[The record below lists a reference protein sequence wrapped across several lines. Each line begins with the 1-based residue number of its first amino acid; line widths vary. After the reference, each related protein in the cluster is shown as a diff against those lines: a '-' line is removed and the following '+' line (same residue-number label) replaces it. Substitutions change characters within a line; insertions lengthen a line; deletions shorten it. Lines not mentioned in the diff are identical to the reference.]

1 MVNENS
7 TFYLLSTAILISIL
21 LGILFPSIG
30 LLVEPYILIWLGL
43 LLFFNL
49 IQLNTNDLLI
59 TFKRSKILLLLSLI
73 KLIVIPISLYLIV
86 NLFVYPKPS
95 NDLIL
100 AIFLLSGI
108 STGLGSPFVTN
119 YIGAK
124 LPIVVGLI
132 ITSSFAVPFI
142 LPGLVYIL
150 FKNQFSIP
158 IENMILLLSVAL
170 FIPLISSNIIKK
182 YFPKLIEKIENK
194 TLFFSII
201 FIFLMNFAVFAK
213 YSNLFFFNFDFVI
226 TNILISFSLFFLY
239 GFIGYFFARF
249 IGLDKRE
256 RLSIFIAMSYV
267 NNMLVV
273 VFAQQ
278 FFNTQ
283 VAALSAF
290 YNIPYYIGILILQK
304 SITSNFIKI
313 K

>member
-7 TFYLLSTAILISIL
+7 TFYLLSSAILISIL

-30 LLVEPYILIWLGL
+30 LLFEPYILIWLGL

-49 IQLNTNDLLI
+49 IQLNTNDLLF
-59 TFKRSKILLLLSLI
+59 TFKRSKILILLSII
-73 KLIVIPISLYLIV
+73 KLIVIPISVYFFV
-86 NLFVYPKPS
+86 NLLVYPKPPK
-95 NDLIL
+95 DLVL
-100 AIFLLSGI
+100 SIFLLSGI

-119 YIGAK
+119 YIGGK

-132 ITSSFAVPFI
+132 ITSSLTVPFI
-142 LPGLVYIL
+142 LPALVYIL

-158 IENMILLLSVAL
+158 IENMILLLSEAL
-170 FIPLISSNIIKK
+170 FIPLISSNIIKR
-182 YFPKLIEKIENK
+182 YIPKLIEKIENR

-213 YSNLFFFNFDFVI
+213 YSNLFFFNSNFVI
-226 TNILISFSLFFLY
+226 TNILISFSLFFLF
-239 GFIGYFFARF
+239 GFIGYFFAKF

-283 VAALSAF
+283 VAALAAF

>member
-59 TFKRSKILLLLSLI
+59 TFKRTKILLLFSLI

-86 NLFVYPKPS
+86 SLIIYPKPS

-124 LPIVVGLI
+124 LPIVVGII

-182 YFPKLIEKIENK
+182 HFPKLIKKIENK
-194 TLFFSII
+194 TLFFS
-201 FIFLMNFAVFAK
+201 MNFAVFAK